1 MAAVSTNESDES
13 KFEELIQ
20 GLISNQF
27 GVVDDF
33 LDQDLIIGLRLN
45 LQKRR
50 NANEMHPAGIGKRF
64 SFQKNLKVRGDQIS
78 WIDNASEDSFEKS
91 FVNRISALVDYLNR
105 TCYAG
110 INDFEFHYAF
120 YEEGSFYKRHLD
132 QFQADLGRK
141 FSLVTYLNDNWSDDN
156 GGKLSLYLHDR
167 DISIFPYGARSVFF
181 KSDEV
186 EHEVHPANRS
196 RISIAGWLKRT

>member
-1 MAAVSTNESDES
+1 MGVVSANESDEW

-20 GLISNQF
+20 GLISGQF

-33 LDQDLIIGLRLN
+33 LDPDLLKGLRGN
-45 LQKRR
+45 LQKRWSDGQ
-50 NANEMHPAGIGKRF
+50 MHPAGIGKRF

-78 WIDNASEDSFEKS
+78 WIDNASEDIFEKA
-91 FVNRISALVDYLNR
+91 FVDRVSAFVEYLNH
-105 TCYAG
+105 TCYTG

-120 YEEGSFYKRHLD
+120 YEEGSFYQRHLD
-132 QFQADLGRK
+132 QFREDLGRK
-141 FSLVTYLNDNWSDDN
+141 FSLVTYLNDDWSDDD
-156 GGKLSLYLHDR
+156 GGKLSLYLQTR
-167 DISIFPYGARSVFF
+167 DVSIFPQGGRSVFF

-186 EHEVHPANRS
+186 EHEVHAASRS